1 MFWLVTN
8 IRKDVQ
14 KAKKIPLF
22 VLIALLF
29 APNPLFL
36 VGERGDIYSQFM
48 ITPPPIV
55 WTLLRIIENFAPPS
69 YEVRRILFDNV

>member
-1 MFWLVTN
+1 LVTN

-14 KAKKIPLF
+14 RAKKAPLF
-22 VLIALLF
+22 VLIALLV

-48 ITPPPIV
+48 LLSPPVVPKKSFI
-55 WTLLRIIENFAPPS
+55 
-69 YEVRRILFDNV
+69 D